1 MRDLLKI
8 SARYGLIGSALIVIM
23 FLVFYFSD
31 ENPLQEL
38 QMFDLFIIPIF
49 VFFGVKEFRDRYNGE
64 LLQYWEGMTTG
75 TIISLLIASITAL
88 FLYIFMAWIDSGLL
102 PEHIQLMLNG
112 LEETRD
118 KIVEEMGADSY
129 IESYD
134 KVKVTTIQDII
145 VDSFAKKIII
155 GFLIT
160 SVVAV
165 VLKRKELKP
174 KS

>member
-8 SARYGLIGSALIVIM
+8 SARYGLIGSALIIIM

-64 LLQYWEGMTTG
+64 LLKYWEGMTTG
-75 TIISLLIASITAL
+75 TIIALLIAGITAL
-88 FLYIFMAWIDSGLL
+88 FLYLFVGWIDTSLL
-102 PEHIQLMLNG
+102 PEHIEILLGN

-129 IESYD
+129 IESYE
-134 KVKVTTIQDII
+134 KVKGTTLRDIVI
-145 VDSFAKKIII
+145 DSFAKKIII

>member
-1 MRDLLKI
+1 MRDLFKI
-8 SARYGLIGSALIVIM
+8 SIRYGLIGAALIMIM

-88 FLYIFMAWIDSGLL
+88 FLYVFMAWVDTSMLS
-102 PEHIQLMLNG
+102 EHVQLMLNG

-118 KIVEEMGADSY
+118 KIVEEMGAESY
-129 IESYD
+129 IESYE
-134 KVKVTTIQDII
+134 KVKDTSMRDIV